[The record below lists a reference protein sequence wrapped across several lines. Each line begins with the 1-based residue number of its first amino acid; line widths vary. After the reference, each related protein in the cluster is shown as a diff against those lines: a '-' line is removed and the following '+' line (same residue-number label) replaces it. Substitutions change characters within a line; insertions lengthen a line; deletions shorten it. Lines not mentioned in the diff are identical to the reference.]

1 MTEESPTSAVV
12 QRVLPAPPEVA
23 FDEWLDPEALAEF
36 TCPYPTRAGVVE
48 CDPRVGGRLRID
60 MIDDDSV
67 VHVTGEYLAVDR
79 PHRLHFTW
87 TTDFAD
93 GFDSIVTVTFEAH
106 GDGETLMTIEHAQLP
121 AEWRSDHERGWA
133 IIAEQLADKLEPSA

>member
-1 MTEESPTSAVV
+1 MT
-12 QRVLPAPPEVA
+12 R
-23 FDEWLDPEALAEF
+23 
-36 TCPYPTRAGVVE
+36 G
-48 CDPRVGGRLRID
+48 VGGRLRID

-93 GFDSIVTVTFEAH
+93 GFDSIVMVTFEAH
-106 GDGETLMTIEHAQLP
+106 GDGGNPDDDRDAQLP
-121 AEWRSDHERGWA
+121 SEWRSDHERGWA
-133 IIAEQLADKLEPSA
+133 IIADQLADKLGPSA

>member
-12 QRVLPAPPEVA
+12 QRLLPAPPEVA

-67 VHVTGEYLAVDR
+67 VHVTGEYLAIDR

-87 TTDFAD
+87 TTDLAD
-93 GFDSIVTVTFEAH
+93 GFDSIVMVAFEAH
-106 GDGETLMTIEHAQLP
+106 GDGQTLMTIEHAQLP
-121 AEWRSDHERGWA
+121 SEWRSDHERGWA
-133 IIAEQLADKLEPSA
+133 IIADQLADKLEPSA